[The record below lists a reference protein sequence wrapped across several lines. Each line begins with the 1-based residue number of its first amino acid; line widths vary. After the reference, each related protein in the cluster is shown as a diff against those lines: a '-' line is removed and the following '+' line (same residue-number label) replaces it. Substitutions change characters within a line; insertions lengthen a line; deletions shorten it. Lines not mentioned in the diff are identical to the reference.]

1 MEYLK
6 EHSHSNQHVKDFG
19 KYIKMEYLN
28 VIFTELGYQNVDYVI
43 DALNEYN
50 FNENLEIHEMFKEI
64 IGYIKAIESNVNV
77 RTNTTSKSI
86 KLLKAL
92 TKEEEK
98 LFNRIKRI
106 IQQNTKSKINC
117 YFMIHAIDILLN
129 YFHSLLNQQQNL
141 QIYSQSESLLNL
153 IVNSSVLLLEITQY
167 FYVNFQ
173 NIDEKNNLTSIKQIL
188 FKPLNPICNFANV
201 FENYFRSSKL

>member
-6 EHSHSNQHVKDFG
+6 EHSHSNQYLKDFG

-28 VIFTELGYQNVDYVI
+28 VIFTELGYQNIDYVI
-43 DALNEYN
+43 NVLNKYN
-50 FNENLEIHEMFKEI
+50 FNENLEINEMFKET
-64 IGYIKAIESNVNV
+64 IGYIKAIESNVNL

-86 KLLKAL
+86 ELLKAFN
-92 TKEEEK
+92 KEEEK
-98 LFNRIKRI
+98 LLNRIKSI
-106 IQQNTKSKINC
+106 NTKSKINC

-129 YFHSLLNQQQNL
+129 YFHTLLNQQQNL
-141 QIYSQSESLLNL
+141 QIYSQSGSLSNL
-153 IVNSSVLLLEITQY
+153 IVNSSVLVLEITQY

-173 NIDEKNNLTSIKQIL
+173 NVDEKNNLISIKQIL
-188 FKPLNPICNFANV
+188 FKPLNPICNFAKA